1 MPKRHIAQNLVLIT
15 RFEKEELTKAIGEMA
30 QILEQRSTEPEQ
42 MSSATPLQCEENT
55 SFSGETSSLL
65 APVLDGKCLMNKEAD
80 FHKYLAQGIPV
91 VVTGLELQGGDYE
104 NNYNAGLRVKE
115 QGEKGRQNS
124 VATNPKGERLVYGPS
139 YFKACYGLES
149 CTTVDCETMEE
160 KNVTVGDFFERLKSL
175 DTENKWKLKD
185 WPPKHHM
192 LKKFRE
198 LVDALQEAVPFK
210 DTTLLNGRLNLAAYY
225 PSNGIKPDLG
235 PKLYNAGPASTQG
248 TTRLH
253 MDWTDTCNIMPWA
266 AEPTIGTVG
275 YALWHLFK
283 AEDSEKIRAF
293 LRARGYVEARD
304 LIHSQ
309 QIYLTPQL
317 LEELYKEQGVR
328 AYEIK
333 QKPGMAVYIPAGC
346 AHQVC
351 CSHGI
356 LNRPFV

>member
-1 MPKRHIAQNLVLIT
+1 
-15 RFEKEELTKAIGEMA
+15 MA
-30 QILEQRSTEPEQ
+30 QILEQYPAELEQ
-42 MSSATPLQCEENT
+42 MGP
-55 SFSGETSSLL
+55 L
-65 APVLDGKCLMNKEAD
+65 APPSRPNEPASCTGEGLFLSAPVFDGKCLINKEAD
-80 FHKYLAQGIPV
+80 FHKNLAEGIPTA
-91 VVTGLELQGGDYE
+91 VTGLELQGGDYE
-104 NNYNAGLRVKE
+104 DDYDAGAQEGE
-115 QGEKGRQNS
+115 QGEKRRQNL
-124 VATNPKGERLVYGPS
+124 ATMDSKGKRLVYGPN
-139 YFKACYGLES
+139 YFIARHGLES
-149 CTTVDCETMEE
+149 CTIVDCETMEE
-160 KNVTVGDFFERLKSL
+160 KNSTVGDFFEWLKSP

-185 WPPKHHM
+185 WPPEHHM
-192 LKKFRE
+192 LEKFRE

-266 AEPTIGTVG
+266 AELTIGTVG

-356 LNRPFV
+356 LNCPFV